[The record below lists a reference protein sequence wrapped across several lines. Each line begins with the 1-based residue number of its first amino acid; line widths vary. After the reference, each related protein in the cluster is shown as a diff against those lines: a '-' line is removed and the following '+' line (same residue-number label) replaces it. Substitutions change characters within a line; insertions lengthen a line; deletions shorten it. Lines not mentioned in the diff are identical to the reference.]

1 MGHGT
6 VEIEGAMVV
15 VGGVEVR
22 GTFLYFHV
30 FCHGSELSYYR
41 GCLAKL

>member
-22 GTFLYFHV
+22 GK
-30 FCHGSELSYYR
+30 LSCGR
-41 GCLAKL
+41 VIFNALSSSWSFFDKVP